1 MSTVTPFARRF
12 YVMAKP
18 AGPRC
23 NLACRYCY
31 YIDKHRMYA
40 EGDDMCMSDEMLELF
55 VRRYI
60 EAQNTPEVLFTWHG
74 GEPLL
79 RPLTFYRRAL
89 DLQRR
94 YANGRHIDN
103 CLQTNGTLLTDEW
116 CSFFHDNGFLVGLS
130 IDGPRRFHNRMR
142 CGSYDDVMRGM
153 ELLEKHGVEWNAMA
167 TVNGLNADSP
177 LEFYRFFKSI
187 GCRYI
192 QFTPVV
198 ERDVRNGKP
207 TDWSVTPE
215 RWGAFLCTIF
225 DDWVRHDVGE
235 TFVQIFD
242 ATLANWCGEAPGLC
256 SMAPACGHSVAMECN
271 GDVYSCDHFV
281 FPEYKLGN
289 IRTRTFTEM
298 MSDSRQINFGRAK
311 SDALPRQC
319 RECRWRFAC
328 HGECPKNRFLTDMY
342 GQPGLNYLCE
352 GYRSYFRHVASAM
365 DFMANELAEGRPP
378 ANVMAHIDT
387 LI

>member
-1 MSTVTPFARRF
+1 
-12 YVMAKP
+12 
-18 AGPRC
+18 
-23 NLACRYCY
+23 
-31 YIDKHRMYA
+31 
-40 EGDDMCMSDEMLELF
+40 MCMSDEMLELF

-177 LEFYRFFKSI
+177 LEFYRIFKSI

-242 ATLANWCGEAPGLC
+242 ATLANWCGVAPGLC

-378 ANVMAHIDT
+378 TNVMAHIDT